1 MKKIII
7 LFTLS
12 FVLSLSAFAG
22 DGITPIGGS
31 KTCPQGQ
38 TTCFTGDGIT
48 PIGGGKTSP
57 QGQTTGLVSQQPTE
71 TEETVYTKIY
81 KFLNEIFG

>member
-12 FVLSLSAFAG
+12 FVLSLSVFAGDGITPIGGGKTCPQGQTTCFAG

-38 TTCFTGDGIT
+38 TTCF
-48 PIGGGKTSP
+48 
-57 QGQTTGLVSQQPTE
+57 VSQQPTE
-71 TEETVYTKIY
+71 SEETVYTKIF
-81 KFLNEIFG
+81 KIISEIFG

>member
-1 MKKIII
+1 MKKIIS

-12 FVLSLSAFAG
+12 FVLSLSVFAG

-38 TTCFTGDGIT
+38 TTC
-48 PIGGGKTSP
+48 
-57 QGQTTGLVSQQPTE
+57 LVSQQPTE
-71 TEETVYTKIY
+71 SEEDVYTKIF
-81 KFLNEIFG
+81 KIISEIFG